1 MIDIKVLLVSNFRL
15 EEGRGPLFRILN
27 MLPHLIKYCDVAL
40 FSFGEVD
47 YEVYNIAEFYN
58 IKVYKNIY
66 VNNGWFVLN
75 CDEIAENVKNVAME
89 EKIDLVVLTWEIW
102 DIAVSIY
109 KRLKNL
115 NIKYIVTMH
124 SIPFATALIKTGNFT
139 FDCLK
144 KFLLEKNL
152 MIKKYMLLRNYQA
165 RKYIYNFNILTM
177 TKTVEKKMLKYF
189 PGLNLYLSYPGYA
202 IEVPDIN
209 PNTIDYKYDYI
220 YMAKFEYGKG
230 IFEFIKIVK
239 RMIRF
244 NDKLKFAV
252 VGSFTFEKEKNKF
265 YKMIKKNNLQKNID
279 CLGWLEGKDKYD
291 ILLKS
296 KIFIYPSFIGDT
308 FSQSLLES
316 LAYGKKV
323 VCYDV
328 PFTRDNFDISSV
340 IKIPVFDT
348 KQFAFKALELLN
360 DKNYFSVES
369 YYFVKKYFNSWDDVA
384 KAEYECYRKVVDC

>member
-1 MIDIKVLLVSNFRL
+1 MIDIKVLLVSNFRI

-27 MLPHLIKYCDVAL
+27 MLPYLIKYCDVVL
-40 FSFGEVD
+40 FSFGEID
-47 YEVYNIAEFYN
+47 PEVYRMANFYN
-58 IKVYKNIY
+58 IKVYKTAYMNR
-66 VNNGWFVLN
+66 GWFVLN
-75 CDEIAENVKNVAME
+75 SNQIAGNIKKVAIK

-109 KRLKNL
+109 ESLKNT

-124 SIPFATALIKTGNFT
+124 SIPFATTLIKTGNFT

-165 RKYIYNFNILTM
+165 KKYIYSFDILTM

-189 PGLNLYLSYPGYA
+189 PGLNLNLSYPGYA
-202 IEVPDIN
+202 IEVPDFSL
-209 PNTIDYKYDYI
+209 NTIDYKYDCI

-239 RMIRF
+239 NMIKF

-252 VGSFTFEKEKNKF
+252 VGSFTFDKEKKKF

-279 CLGWLEGKDKYD
+279 CLGWLEGKEKYD

-308 FSQSLLES
+308 FSQCLLEA

-348 KQFAFKALELLN
+348 KKFALAALKLLN

-369 YYFVKKYFNSWDDVA
+369 YHFVKKNFNSWNDVA